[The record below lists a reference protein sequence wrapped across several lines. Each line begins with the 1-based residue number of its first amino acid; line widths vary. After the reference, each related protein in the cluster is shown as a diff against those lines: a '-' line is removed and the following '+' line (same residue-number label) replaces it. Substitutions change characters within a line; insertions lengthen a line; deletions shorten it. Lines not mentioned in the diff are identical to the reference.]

1 MEAPSQTRLE
11 RYRVAIQ
18 SMVLSRLSVSR
29 VQSIRKEYA
38 GGRETIAEFSQRTNI
53 PPVLLWV
60 VLNPLHEKTQIKYK
74 LLSRETRIFTM
85 LEKSKS
91 VAEIVKTLAITEKEV
106 ADYTSE
112 RFAPVMYRLRV
123 WYSDRPVSLADESG
137 ENWLET
143 MKDILPPT
151 SRIGHERGELRAIP
165 ANKLGRC
172 STCGRLVHIPC
183 YSCIVEEYVKNND
196 VPRAEEVVDEE
207 EDDEIL
213 PSLMFR

>member
-1 MEAPSQTRLE
+1 
-11 RYRVAIQ
+11 
-18 SMVLSRLSVSR
+18 MVLSRLSVSR
-29 VQSIRKEYA
+29 VQSLREEYA
-38 GGRETIAEFSQRTNI
+38 AGRESIAEFSQRTNI

-60 VLNPLHEKTQIKYK
+60 ILNPLHEKTQIKYK
-74 LLSRETRIFTM
+74 LLSRETRIFAM
-85 LEKSKS
+85 LEKGKS
-91 VAEIVKTLAITEKEV
+91 VAEIAKSLAITVKEV

-137 ENWLET
+137 ENWLLA
-143 MKDILPPT
+143 MKDVLPPT

-172 STCGRLVHIPC
+172 PNCGKLVHMPC
-183 YSCIVEEYVKNND
+183 YSCIVLEYVKNND
-196 VPRAEEVVDEE
+196 VPRAEEVVDDE